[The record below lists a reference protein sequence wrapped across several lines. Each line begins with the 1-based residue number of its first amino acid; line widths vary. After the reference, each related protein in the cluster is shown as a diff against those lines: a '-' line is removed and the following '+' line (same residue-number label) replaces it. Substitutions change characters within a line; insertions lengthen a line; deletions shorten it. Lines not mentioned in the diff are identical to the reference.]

1 MLRITADS
9 DFSSNKVDCTLSGNN
24 CNNNEEPELNE
35 DLEWVLDETQHMLSL
50 ETADNIDLEMDVD
63 LLIHADP
70 LDEGVEMDVSEG
82 EGMGGLV

>member
-1 MLRITADS
+1 
-9 DFSSNKVDCTLSGNN
+9 
-24 CNNNEEPELNE
+24 
-35 DLEWVLDETQHMLSL
+35 MLSL
-50 ETADNIDLEMDVD
+50 ETADNIDLEMDAD